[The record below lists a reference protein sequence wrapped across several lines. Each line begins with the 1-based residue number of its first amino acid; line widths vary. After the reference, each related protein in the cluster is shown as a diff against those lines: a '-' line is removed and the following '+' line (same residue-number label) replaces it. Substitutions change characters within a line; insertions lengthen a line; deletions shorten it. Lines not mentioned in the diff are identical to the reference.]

1 MPGDSSSRFVELVA
15 MLASQAELLLVGA
28 EGLPAQP
35 VEAQRLIDYLG
46 VLETKTS
53 GNLTEEESRVISN
66 ILYHLRSL
74 YLQKTS

>member
-1 MPGDSSSRFVELVA
+1 

-53 GNLTEEESRVISN
+53 GNLTEEESRAISN

-74 YLQKTS
+74 YLQNSS